1 MAENKTQATTASVEA
16 YLGAITDAER
26 RADCEALSAMMSRA
40 TGCEAVMWG
49 TAIVGFDVHRYRLA
63 SGKYGEICM
72 VGYASRKGDISLYGM
87 DSVLD
92 QTDRLGRCKPGK
104 GCLYIRKL
112 SDVDVGVLAEL
123 MARAVADR
131 RRGDGRSC

>member
-1 MAENKTQATTASVEA
+1 MAENKTKATAASVGT
-16 YLGAITDAER
+16 YLQAIADPER

-49 TAIVGFDVHRYRLA
+49 SSIVGFDVHRYPLA
-63 SGKYGEICM
+63 NGKQGEICL
-72 VGYASRKGDISLYGM
+72 VGFASRKGDIAVYGM

-92 QTDRLGRCKPGK
+92 QAGRLGRCKTGK

-112 SDVDVGVLAEL
+112 ADVDVDVLAQL
-123 MARAVADR
+123 IGQAVAAKR
-131 RRGDGRSC
+131 EG

>member
-1 MAENKTQATTASVEA
+1 MAENKTQATAASVET
-16 YLGAITDAER
+16 YLQAITDPER
-26 RADCEALSAMMSRA
+26 RADCEALSAMMAAA

-63 SGKYGEICM
+63 SGKYGEICL
-72 VGYASRKGDISLYGM
+72 VGYASRKGDISLYGL

-92 QTDRLGRCKPGK
+92 QAVSLGRCKTGK

-112 SDVDVGVLAEL
+112 ADVDVGVLAEL
-123 MARAVADR
+123 IGQAVSAK
-131 RRGDGRSC
+131 RGG